1 MRRIVNRILHHR
13 WGNKENRF
21 GKRGQSTAEY
31 IIIVAL
37 IAIGSIALISIFGN
51 QIRELFLSS
60 SEQLSGN
67 NAATTGNALTNGNTN
82 AQKRIGT
89 F

>member
-1 MRRIVNRILHHR
+1 MRKLINRVFHHR

-21 GKRGQSTAEY
+21 GRKGQSTAEY

-37 IAIGSIALISIFGN
+37 VAIGSIALISIFGN
-51 QIRELFLSS
+51 QVRELFLSS

-67 NAATTGNALTNGNTN
+67 NAATTGNAMTNGNAN
-82 AQKRIGT
+82 AQKKIGT

>member
-1 MRRIVNRILHHR
+1 MKSLTQKVLRHK
-13 WGNKENRF
+13 WGRK
-21 GKRGQSTAEY
+21 GQSTAEY

-37 IAIGSIALISIFGN
+37 VAIGSIALITIFGN
-51 QIRELFLSS
+51 QIREVFRAS

-67 NAATTGNALTNGNTN
+67 NSAQATSQMGTANGTVTKGMN
-82 AQKRIGT
+82 Q